1 MNLGKFR
8 KDHAEISAI
17 VRRIDDALHSADIS
31 SRIEMLVNDVHELS
45 AKYSVHLA
53 LEDGAL
59 YPRLAR
65 ADNVA
70 LREIAR
76 HFQSEMGQIKAHFD
90 DYRHKWPGMTAVS
103 ADPVGFVSQTKEVIN
118 FLKDR
123 FSREENT
130 LYPMAEKAA

>member
-1 MNLGKFR
+1 MNLEKFH

-17 VRRIDDALHSADIS
+17 VRRIDGALHSADS
-31 SRIEMLVNDVHELS
+31 NGRIEMLVNEVHELS

-76 HFQSEMGQIKAHFD
+76 HFQSEMGQIRARFD
-90 DYRHKWPGMTAVS
+90 DYRHKWPGMTAAS
-103 ADPVGFVSQTKEVIN
+103 ADPAGFVSQTKEVIN
-118 FLKDR
+118 SLKDR
-123 FSREENT
+123 FSREEST